1 MSSTAA
7 APAIYVPSPQQ
18 AAFQDEAWNGT
29 SSIVLIAVAGAGKST
44 TIVHTVSRMRGSS
57 VILAFGRKIA
67 AELKDKLQKLGIDWK
82 KAEASTCH
90 AIALR
95 NLRKDR
101 RFSGVRIDEEKVGRI
116 TAGWIDT
123 NRIDASLAPHVGV
136 VVQLVGLAKQ
146 SGIGIPGCG
155 DIEDT
160 SVWEDLAEHF
170 DLFDEEALEKKADDL
185 IDLAIEVLNESNSN
199 PQVID
204 FNDMIYLALLYR
216 VKMWQYDTVIIDEA
230 QDTNT
235 VRRLLARALMK
246 PNTGRLFAVG
256 DPHQAIFGFTGADND
271 SLDII
276 KQEFGAK
283 EMPLTVTYRCPKTVV
298 KFAQTWVNHIQAHP
312 SAPEGRISLESFEQM
327 IQQRDRLNGDSAILC
342 RNTRPLVNAAF
353 ALIREKVPCRIEGR
367 DIGEQLKKLATR
379 WKSINTIP
387 ELEDKLEDWLE
398 KEKERWLPKKKMSKV
413 QEAEDKFETLKVI
426 MDACRED
433 KHDSISA
440 VVAYIDNIFAD
451 NVEGIL
457 TLATIH
463 RSKGREWKRVY
474 WLDRF
479 GTCPSK
485 YASMP
490 WEKEQEINLQYVA
503 ATRAMD
509 ELIDLMPP
517 LPKVKPVNDNQQP
530 AQGQLPLTQKV
541 A

>member
-1 MSSTAA
+1 MF
-7 APAIYVPSPQQ
+7 VPSPQQ
-18 AAFQDEAWNGT
+18 AAFQEEAWNGT
-29 SSIVLIAVAGAGKST
+29 GSVVLIAVAGAGKST
-44 TIVHTVSRMRGSS
+44 TIVHTAARMRGSS
-57 VILAFGRKIA
+57 VILAFGKKIA
-67 AELKDKLQKLGIDWK
+67 TELKEKLKKLGIDWK

-95 NLRKDR
+95 NYRK
-101 RFSGVRIDEEKVGRI
+101 RFPSVRIDDEKVGRI
-116 TAGWIDT
+116 TAGWVDM
-123 NRIDASLAPHVGV
+123 NRIDTSLAPHVAV
-136 VVQLVGLAKQ
+136 VCQLVSLAKQ
-146 SGIGIPGCG
+146 SGIGIEGCG

-160 SVWEDLAEHF
+160 SVWEDIAEHF
-170 DLFDEEALEKKADDL
+170 DLFDEEATQKKASEL
-185 IDLAIEVLNESNSN
+185 IDLAIEVLKESNQN
-199 PQVID
+199 PEVID
-204 FNDMIYLALLYR
+204 FNDMIYLTLLYQ
-216 VKMWQYDTVIIDEA
+216 VKLWQFENVIIDEA

-246 PNTGRLFAVG
+246 QNGRLFAVG

-276 KQEFGAK
+276 KAEFGAK
-283 EMPLTVTYRCPKTVV
+283 EMPLTVTYRCPKAVV
-298 KFAQTWVNHIQAHP
+298 KFSQTWVNHIQAHP
-312 SAPEGRISLESFEQM
+312 SAPEGKIGLETFEQM
-327 IQQRDRLNGDSAILC
+327 MENRDRLNGDAAILC
-342 RNTRPLVNAAF
+342 RNTRPLVTAAF
-353 ALIREKVPCRIEGR
+353 ALIREKIPCRIEGR

-426 MDACRED
+426 MDACRDD

-451 NVEGIL
+451 NVQGVL
-457 TLATIH
+457 TLCTIH

-479 GTCPSK
+479 NTCPSR

-490 WEKEQEINLQYVA
+490 WEKEQEANLQYVA
-503 ATRAMD
+503 ATRAME
-509 ELIDLMPP
+509 ELIDLFPP
-517 LPKVKPVNDNQQP
+517 LPKVKPVNDNKL
-530 AQGQLPLTQKV
+530 AENK
-541 A
+541 AA